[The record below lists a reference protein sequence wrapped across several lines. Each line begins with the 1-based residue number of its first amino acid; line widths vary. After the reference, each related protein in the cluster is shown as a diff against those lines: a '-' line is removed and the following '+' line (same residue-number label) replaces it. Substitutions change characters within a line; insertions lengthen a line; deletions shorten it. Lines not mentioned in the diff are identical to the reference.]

1 MHTHARGWWWW
12 WHHHHARDLSFVI
25 FVKRMRWWAL
35 ALACLVSAASFTSVS
50 VVISKGHAKNIGGH
64 ADAAALR
71 ASQYYSRDSPSYRVV
86 RPASSADP
94 NQQQLHEPAR
104 LPNTR
109 ELITH
114 TINRA
119 GRSFHPATPAVQIQD
134 NTSQQVKSRWKP
146 LSSFA
151 ELRKISEQLVAFE
164 KHQKDDI
171 NKLREAIEQSTRHA
185 PLYTRQRRDIDLS
198 IQIQYAN
205 NRCEA
210 ARRRA
215 AQTHEPRVAFV
226 MTTSLDGLDLAKDL
240 IPQLIYHAEVG
251 VGDTFI
257 FYDAPKT
264 PRYQS
269 ARDLLQSLHSCV
281 HFVDTAFEDRRGKNE
296 GRWVPMESYEWR
308 RQRLWNHPDLQWF
321 RTDEYGVRWE
331 RVVGRAPHSP
341 TGWISNMTMS
351 AFAVAYHSPQP
362 RYGSFRVMIKLCF
375 NAQEAIAMAIE
386 RNISLI
392 ALHDNDE
399 LYYPSWPGGLGGV
412 TSPLSRWNVQQ
423 SIARV
428 KMFLRASEG
437 SAPLGG
443 REPPLAADVLPMGWS
458 SERRGTFSIPR
469 ALQDALVKQPNG
481 RFIRQ
486 IQILNHQHK
495 VLWANGY
502 EKRFEES
509 NLFVRGVHFRP
520 KCKTTDTVT
529 HLCKCDNYAKCNM
542 WLPNHLGMNLYWNG
556 KPFGVV
562 AADLQILGI
571 HSFTV
576 SDPSGVPWRVRYLQA
591 HEVYMHPD
599 VALLHYPYANVA
611 EVSSRAHRFGCET
624 GLDPESPRLPYENVA
639 SCFTFPIDFTSY
651 ATARMNATGV
661 PDFFRN
667 SIAVPPWKAHDLF
680 QRGYYL
686 TIPEPA
692 AIIKVAHARMRAHA
706 RNQN

>member
-114 TINRA
+114 TLNRA
-119 GRSFHPATPAVQIQD
+119 GRSFDLATPAVQIQD
-134 NTSQQVKSRWKP
+134 NTAQQVKSRWKP

-151 ELRKISEQLVAFE
+151 ELRKMSEQLVAFE

-205 NRCEA
+205 NRCDA